1 MLRMFGARAENY
13 QLQQYEPIAIDVDQK
28 RSMRD
33 HQMPHPTRES
43 GQRVHGQQPAELPL
57 RVRTMLLLRSLLFVA
72 AGPMG
77 HCGNQNVVPR
87 RPLREGAVT
96 GTGLLACR
104 L

>member
-1 MLRMFGARAENY
+1 MFGVHAENY
-13 QLQQYEPIAIDVDQK
+13 LLQQCEPIAKGADQK

-43 GQRVHGQQPAELPL
+43 GQRAHGQQPVELPL
-57 RVRTMLLLRSLLFVA
+57 RVRMMLLLRSLQFA
-72 AGPMG
+72 ATDPMG
-77 HCGNQNVVPR
+77 HCDNQNVVPR

-96 GTGLLACR
+96 ETGLLACH